1 MRLLLLLLRV
11 LALNCT
17 LCKGAGVLRECV
29 AVEGVAVEG
38 VAVAT
43 YCPLCLLLLLL
54 LLLLLGVQLLL
65 LQFLMLLL
73 LEQLLLLLRVLA
85 LKRILR
91 ERIVVAQGRLRET
104 CRPVRAEQASKSTQ
118 VRARKMR
125 AQKSAYT
132 RSTCEKSAIKRKIA
146 SSGGRQAS
154 DKRCKSAMTR
164 IGVCVSRGS

>member
-29 AVEGVAVEG
+29 AVEGVAV
-38 VAVAT
+38 AT
-43 YCPLCLLLLLL
+43 YPLCLLLLLL

>member
-43 YCPLCLLLLLL
+43 YCPLCLLL

>member
-29 AVEGVAVEG
+29 AVEGVAV
-38 VAVAT
+38 AT
-43 YCPLCLLLLLL
+43 YCPLCLLL

-65 LQFLMLLL
+65 LQFLMLLM

-118 VRARKMR
+118 VRA
-125 AQKSAYT
+125 
-132 RSTCEKSAIKRKIA
+132 
-146 SSGGRQAS
+146 
-154 DKRCKSAMTR
+154 
-164 IGVCVSRGS
+164 